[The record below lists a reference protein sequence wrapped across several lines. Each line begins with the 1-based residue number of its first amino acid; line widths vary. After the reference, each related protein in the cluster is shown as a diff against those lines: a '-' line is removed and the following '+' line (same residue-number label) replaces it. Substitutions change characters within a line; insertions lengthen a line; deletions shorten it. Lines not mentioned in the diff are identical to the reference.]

1 MKQFF
6 ASIFMALGA
15 AFFLTGCEIGGTV
28 EPPEAVEVH
37 ALAGDGSVTLTW
49 DMVPGVEYWAFSAAA
64 DVITPENCGS
74 LPECKTIMSVASPLV
89 ISGLANGTTYSF
101 TVNGRVDDG
110 SGGPGSLSVS
120 AVPRIAGM
128 TWGAGASLGAAD
140 LHGVTYGAAFLAV
153 GTGGSL
159 FSSAN
164 AINWTA
170 LPSGITTD
178 LYAASYGNASYVA
191 VGQGGVMLLST
202 DETVTW
208 TQPASGTPNDLYALA
223 YSGNLFLAVGANG
236 TIVTSVDGISW
247 TVQSSGTTSHL
258 YGVTYGNGLYVAV
271 GSAGTVLI
279 SGDGATWQAATP
291 QTVLDLRGVAYGAN
305 TFVAIGAAGA
315 LLTSTDGVT
324 WAPQVPIAS
333 SPFLNAVTYGNEFY
347 GTQFVAVGNNG
358 AIYTGMD
365 GVNWMSP
372 SSGNTNN
379 LYAVTYGNY
388 GYAAVGA
395 VGVNLSSF

>member
-6 ASIFMALGA
+6 ASIFMAFGA
-15 AFFLTGCEIGGTV
+15 VFLLTGCEIGSTA

-49 DMVPGVEYWAFSAAA
+49 DMAPGVEYWAFSAAA

-74 LPECKTIMSVASPLV
+74 LPECETIFSVSSPLV
-89 ISGLANGTTYSF
+89 ISGLTNGTTYSF
-101 TVNGRVDDG
+101 TVNGRIDDG
-110 SGGPGSLSVS
+110 PGGPGSISVS
-120 AVPRIAGM
+120 AVPRIAGK
-128 TWGAGASLGAAD
+128 TWSAGASLGAAD
-140 LHGVTYGAAFLAV
+140 LHGVTYGTAFLAV
-153 GTGGSL
+153 GNGGSL
-159 FSSAN
+159 FSSTN
-164 AINWTA
+164 AIDWTA
-170 LPSGITTD
+170 LPSGVTAD
-178 LYAASYGNASYVA
+178 FYAASYGNSSYVA
-191 VGQGGVMLLST
+191 VGQGGVVLLST
-202 DETVTW
+202 DEMATW
-208 TQPASGTPNDLYALA
+208 TQAASGTPNDLYALA
-223 YSGNLFLAVGANG
+223 YSGSLFLAVGANG
-236 TIVTSVDGISW
+236 AIVTSIDGISW
-247 TVQSSGTTSHL
+247 AVQSSGTSSHL

-271 GSAGTVLI
+271 GSAGTVLV
-279 SGDGATWQAATP
+279 SGDGAVWQAASP
-291 QTVLDLRGVAYGAN
+291 QTALDLRGVAYGVN

-324 WAPQVPIAS
+324 WTPQVPIAS

-358 AIYTGMD
+358 AIYTSTD

-372 SSGNTNN
+372 SSGNTNH
-379 LYAVTYGNY
+379 LYAVAYGNY